1 MAKRVP
7 KPNSAV
13 MDRPSGQDAVFAF
26 MGARSS
32 YDPRPDTVKRIDT
45 HSAVIFLVGGF
56 AYKIKRA
63 VHLSYLDFSTLEK
76 RFEVCQREVAINRIT
91 APDMYLGVVPIVRLG
106 DGSLAIGGSGER
118 VEWAVKMRRFCQAGL
133 FDRLASE
140 DALPL
145 ELMTPLAA
153 TIADLHGKSR
163 IVRGSDAAQSM
174 TRVVESITAS
184 LALAPPLLEASEVK
198 QLTRAMQKELRARSA
213 LLDARAL
220 RGAVRR
226 CHGDLH
232 LRNIVLIE
240 DQPVLFDAIEFDEAI
255 ATVDIFYDLAF
266 LLMDLWHR
274 GLNVH
279 ANALFNAYLRRVG
292 LREPLAS
299 LQGLVLLPLFLAA
312 RAGVRAM
319 VTLDRLPFVT
329 GADRQEAIGELS
341 EFFTLANMFLN
352 PPPPRLLAV
361 GGLSGTGKST
371 LAAALAPGI
380 GAAPG
385 ALVVRSDF
393 ERKRLAGVDE
403 TKRLE
408 AGQYSAAV
416 TGRVY
421 AALARKA
428 KTALA
433 AGHSVILDAVYA
445 REDQRGRVEQI
456 AREAKVSFTGLWLE
470 APGRQLIKRVEART
484 GDASD
489 ADAGVV
495 RKQLAYETGAV
506 SWRRID
512 ASGNPEKVKAR
523 AVAALSPG
531 QP

>member
-1 MAKRVP
+1 
-7 KPNSAV
+7 

-91 APDMYLGVVPIVRLG
+91 APDIYLGVVPIVLSA
-106 DGSLAIGGSGER
+106 DGSLAIDGSGEPI
-118 VEWAVKMRRFCQAGL
+118 EWAVKMRRFCQAGL

-279 ANALFNAYLRRVG
+279 ANALFNAYLRRTG
-292 LREPLAS
+292 LRAPLVS
-299 LQGLVLLPLFLAA
+299 LQGLALLPLFLAA

-319 VTLDRLPFVT
+319 VTLDRLPVVT
-329 GADRQEAIGELS
+329 GADRQEAISELS

-352 PPPPRLLAV
+352 PPPPRLVAV

-371 LAAALAPGI
+371 LAAALAPNI

-385 ALVVRSDF
+385 ALVIRSDV
-393 ERKRLAGVDE
+393 ERKRLAGAGE
-403 TKRLE
+403 TARL
-408 AGQYSAAV
+408 GPGHYSAAA

-421 AALARKA
+421 RALGAKA
-428 KTALA
+428 MVALA
-433 AGHSVILDAVYA
+433 AGHSVILDAVFA
-445 REDQRGRVEQI
+445 REDQR
-456 AREAKVSFTGLWLE
+456 ARAQDVANKAKVPFTGLWLE
-470 APGRQLIKRVEART
+470 APDRQLIERVEARR

-495 RKQLAYETGAV
+495 RQQLGYETGPV
-506 SWRRID
+506 SWVRVNAGGDPDTVR
-512 ASGNPEKVKAR
+512 KR
-523 AVAALSPG
+523 AAAAL
-531 QP
+531 